1 MLPSLIAHADWS
13 IDPKK
18 RWCAI
23 AVLDL
28 DGRYRAGA
36 AEQVGDLGT
45 YFDRLRQRT
54 AGDSVLAGFDFPIG
68 LPRRYAD
75 NAGLSDFRAT
85 LAGFGRGR
93 WRDFYEPA
101 ATRSAITLTRPFY
114 PLRPGG
120 TSRADLVEGLGVRTF
135 EDLLRRCDVAPGRQA
150 AAAIFWLVGG
160 NQVGKAAIT
169 GWRDLIVPAMVDD
182 APLSLWPFDGQ
193 LVDLLAR
200 AGVVIAETYP
210 GEVYGHLDLKIRRRD
225 RSKRCQQDRAAD
237 APSMHVWART
247 NHVQLTDQL
256 HAAIDRGFGTDN
268 AGEDRFDAVVGLFGM
283 LDVVLG
289 NRSSGEPEDDMTS
302 IEGWIL
308 GQQPSRPQPQLPL

>member
-1 MLPSLIAHADWS
+1 MLPPLIAHADWGT
-13 IDPKK
+13 DPKK

-28 DGRYRAGA
+28 NGRYRAGA
-36 AEQVGDLGT
+36 AERVGDLGT

-54 AGDSVLAGFDFPIG
+54 AGGGVLAGFDFPIG

-75 NAGLSDFRAT
+75 KAGLSDFRAA
-85 LAGFGRGR
+85 LASFGRGH

-120 TSRADLVEGLGVRTF
+120 TKRADLLEGLGVQKF
-135 EDLLRRCDVAPGRQA
+135 ENLLRRCDVAPGRKPA
-150 AAAIFWLVGG
+150 AAMFWLIGS

-169 GWRDLIVPAMVDD
+169 GWRDLIVPARVDD
-182 APLSLWPFDGQ
+182 APLSLWPFDGR
-193 LVDLLAR
+193 LADLLAR

-210 GEVYGHLDLKIRRRD
+210 GEVYGHLDLEIRRSD

-237 APSMHVWART
+237 APALHAWART
-247 NHVQLTDQL
+247 NHVRVTEQL
-256 HAAIDRGFGTDN
+256 HAAINRGFGADN
-268 AGEDRFDAVVGLFGM
+268 DGEDRFDAVVGLFGM

-289 NRSSGEPEDDMTS
+289 NRSSGEPEDDVTK

-308 GQQPSRPQPQLPL
+308 GQQPSRPLPQLPL